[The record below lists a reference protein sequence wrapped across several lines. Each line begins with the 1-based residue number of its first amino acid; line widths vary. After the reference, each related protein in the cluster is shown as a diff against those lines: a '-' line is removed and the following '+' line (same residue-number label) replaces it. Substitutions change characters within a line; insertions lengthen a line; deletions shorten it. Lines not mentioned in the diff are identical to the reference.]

1 MKKKTT
7 GSANVYLTQNDEKK
21 SFFFLQSNGT
31 TAGIKVKLSKS
42 FINQMADID
51 VSSWK
56 YDKLS

>member
-1 MKKKTT
+1 MKKKTTT

-21 SFFFLQSNGT
+21 FFFLQSNGT

-56 YDKLS
+56 YYKLS